1 MGVPGN
7 VGIEFRAC
15 NSQPSDVHA
24 HMGEFAFR
32 NKPPN
37 GVAAHIQKI
46 RRFLYR
52 QQHARQVF
60 FALTMVQLFSGH
72 RVSGAHSKEF
82 FYSSNEPSS
91 IPRPASDFA

>member
-7 VGIEFRAC
+7 VSIEFRAC
-15 NSQPSDVHA
+15 NPQPSDVHS

-46 RRFLYR
+46 RRFFNR
-52 QQHARQVF
+52 QQYARQIF
-60 FALTMVQLFSGH
+60 FALTMGQLFFWHRGSGH
-72 RVSGAHSKEF
+72 IQKDF
-82 FYSSNEPSS
+82 SSL
-91 IPRPASDFA
+91 